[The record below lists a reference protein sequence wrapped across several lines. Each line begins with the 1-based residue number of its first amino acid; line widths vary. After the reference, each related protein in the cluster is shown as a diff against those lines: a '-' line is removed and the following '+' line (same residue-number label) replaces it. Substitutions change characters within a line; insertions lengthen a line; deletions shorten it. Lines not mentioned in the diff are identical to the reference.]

1 MSDEEKNPDDTRLTV
16 SDYFVADFLCRT
28 YKELERLRLLHVP
41 LVKLHVDPVELYL
54 DSTEE

>member
-1 MSDEEKNPDDTRLTV
+1 MSEEKNPDDMRLTV

-41 LVKLHVDPVELYL
+41 LVKLHVDPVALYL
-54 DSTEE
+54 DSPED